1 MINLVGNAMKFTD
14 RGEVEVQVIREGNEL
29 VFSVRDTGIGIPA
42 DKTGQLFRPFT
53 QVDSSLT
60 RRHGGTGLGLAIS
73 KELVELMGGTIRLES
88 EEGRGSVFTFTLP
101 YLPAQALPEPPQ
113 PERVPVL
120 ENRSIRVLLAEDDPM
135 VRDLVK
141 MALEL
146 RGMEVTLAETGR
158 QAITKWK
165 EKGMDL
171 ILMDLQMPGIDGLEA
186 TRQIRELEK
195 DRGTRTC
202 IFALTAHAR
211 LEDRERCMAAG
222 MDGFLAKP
230 LRLEELDS
238 LLGTCDLHHS

>member
-1 MINLVGNAMKFTD
+1 MINLVGNAMKFTES
-14 RGEVEVQVIREGNEL
+14 GEVKVQVAREGDEL

-42 DKTGQLFRPFT
+42 DKIGQLFQPFT

-73 KELVELMGGTIRLES
+73 KELVELMGGAIRLES

-101 YLPAQALPEPPQ
+101 YLPAEALQESPQ
-113 PERVPVL
+113 PDRAQVR
-120 ENRSIRVLLAEDDPM
+120 ENRSMSVLLAEDDPM

-141 MALEL
+141 MSLEL
-146 RGMEVTLAETGR
+146 RGMEVTLAETGL
-158 QAITKWK
+158 QAVSKWK

-171 ILMDLQMPGIDGLEA
+171 ILMDLQMPEIDGLEA

-195 DRGTRTC
+195 DRGTRTY

-211 LEDRERCMAAG
+211 QEDRERCLAAG

-238 LLGTCDLHHS
+238 LLENFP